1 MTIDEL
7 LSGEKLLSIAEKEN
21 KSNMQ
26 NLCSILIG
34 AIDLF
39 HFLLIVL
46 PLYPKSMKEYIASV
60 NLFGYTE
67 TSAFDRIVYTDF
79 YDIAF
84 EQMNSTHS
92 HNIDMDAGESIK
104 VKIISKSGK
113 ISVQIYNEDDQPVY
127 RGDDV
132 TDAEFEIQINE
143 KGTYRLCVS
152 GKDAK
157 GRVIFSRCKEEK
169 DIKKFVIYLTSYR

>member
-1 MTIDEL
+1 MLFVGT
-7 LSGEKLLSIAEKEN
+7 SIIHPSTE
-21 KSNMQ
+21 
-26 NLCSILIG
+26 G
-34 AIDLF
+34 V
-39 HFLLIVL
+39 FLLCNIL
-46 PLYPKSMKEYIASV
+46 DLLIYSNKATFIGDEIS
-60 NLFGYTE
+60 
-67 TSAFDRIVYTDF
+67 DTDF

-143 KGTYRLCVS
+143 EGTYRLCVS

-157 GRVIFSRCKEEK
+157 GHVIFSRCKEEK
-169 DIKKFVIYLTSYR
+169 DIKNE

>member
-1 MTIDEL
+1 MILVFTACGLCNKATFIGDEI
-7 LSGEKLLSIAEKEN
+7 S
-21 KSNMQ
+21 
-26 NLCSILIG
+26 
-34 AIDLF
+34 D
-39 HFLLIVL
+39 
-46 PLYPKSMKEYIASV
+46 
-60 NLFGYTE
+60 
-67 TSAFDRIVYTDF
+67 TDF

-152 GKDAK
+152 GKEAK
-157 GRVIFSRCKEEK
+157 GHVIFSRCFVSIGTVCMTNRLILFVAVGIICWSYMSLLLVVTEEK
-169 DIKKFVIYLTSYR
+169 WLRDLYGKQYEDYCNRVNRGIPLFRNNVL

>member
-1 MTIDEL
+1 MRKIDKRIL
-7 LSGEKLLSIAEKEN
+7 LSGVLFNMILVFTACGLCNKATSIGDEISDA
-21 KSNMQ
+21 
-26 NLCSILIG
+26 
-34 AIDLF
+34 
-39 HFLLIVL
+39 
-46 PLYPKSMKEYIASV
+46 
-60 NLFGYTE
+60 
-67 TSAFDRIVYTDF
+67 DF
-79 YDIAF
+79 YDITF

-113 ISVQIYNEDDQPVY
+113 ISVQIYNEADQSVY
-127 RGDDV
+127 KGDDV

-157 GRVIFSRCKEEK
+157 GHVIFSRCKEEK
-169 DIKKFVIYLTSYR
+169 DIKNE